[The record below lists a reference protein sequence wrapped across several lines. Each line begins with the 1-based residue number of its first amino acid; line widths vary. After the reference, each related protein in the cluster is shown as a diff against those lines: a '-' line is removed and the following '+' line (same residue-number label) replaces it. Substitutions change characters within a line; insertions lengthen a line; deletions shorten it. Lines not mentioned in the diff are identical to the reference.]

1 MMIHHLFFLKELTFL
16 KELKKIWFYQN
27 LYQGLS
33 SIYIYN
39 HRQDN
44 LLATDIFLLNSQQ
57 KVFPSDQL
65 FQLANHKEL
74 INSNS
79 FLYLFWNQ
87 SSSIFKQKTLG
98 INRFQ
103 QKFLK
108 IFCLQFNSSN

>member
-1 MMIHHLFFLKELTFL
+1 MMIHHLFFLKELAVL
-16 KELKKIWFYQN
+16 KEVKKIWFYQN
-27 LYQGLS
+27 LYLGLS